1 MAVRPAREAD
11 VPTIVRFIRELA
23 DYEQLLHEV
32 KASESALRE
41 HLFGARPACAALIA
55 EVEAEAVGFALYF
68 QTYSTFETAVCL
80 HLEDLY
86 VTPEQRGAGHGKA
99 LLAAVAA
106 RARELGCPR
115 LQWNVLDWNAPAI
128 AFYESLG
135 AGLLREWETCR
146 LDAAGIARIAGAS
159 D

>member
-1 MAVRPAREAD
+1 MTVRPAREAD
-11 VPTIVRFIRELA
+11 VPTIVRFIQELA
-23 DYEQLLHEV
+23 DYERLLHEV
-32 KASESALRE
+32 KASEAALRD

-55 EVEAEAVGFALYF
+55 EADGAAVGFALYF
-68 QTYSTFETAVCL
+68 ETYSTFETAVCL

-106 RARELGCPR
+106 VARDRGCPR
-115 LQWNVLDWNAPAI
+115 LQWNVLDWNTPAI

-135 AGLLREWETCR
+135 AVLLREWETCR
-146 LDAAGIARIAGAS
+146 LDAAGIARVAGTA